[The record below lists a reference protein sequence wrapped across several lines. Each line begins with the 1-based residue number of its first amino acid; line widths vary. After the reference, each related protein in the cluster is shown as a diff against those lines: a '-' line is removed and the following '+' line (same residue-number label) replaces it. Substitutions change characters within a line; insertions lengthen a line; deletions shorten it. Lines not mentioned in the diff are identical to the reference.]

1 MFTMRSQWAISDA
14 FTIALDIYHR
24 NREAEMRRSEDLLL
38 YYRLDRET
46 DRQTDKTLRLAGSE
60 AKQE

>member
-24 NREAEMRRSEDLLL
+24 NREAEMRRFITLLSA
-38 YYRLDRET
+38 RQRDRET
-46 DRQTDKTLRLAGSE
+46 DRQDTQTGWVGG
-60 AKQE
+60 